1 MFGEKEKIAVYLGGD
16 HAAFEAK
23 GKLKDFLEAE
33 GYHAIDL
40 GTFSKD
46 SIDYPDI
53 SREVGEKV
61 IEHKE
66 AFGILLCGS
75 GVGVC
80 MAANKVRGVRA
91 AFANNLELAEMA
103 RKHNN
108 ANILTMG
115 ARMSSPEDINKIA
128 LKFLTTAFEKDNERH
143 VRRVKKLT
151 EM

>member
-1 MFGEKEKIAVYLGGD
+1 MFGEKEKTAIYLGGD
-16 HAAFEAK
+16 HAGFEAK
-23 GKLKDFLEAE
+23 GKLKAFLDAE
-33 GYHAIDL
+33 GYHTTDL
-40 GTFSKD
+40 GTFSED

-53 SREVGEKV
+53 AREVGEKV
-61 IEHKE
+61 IENE
-66 AFGILLCGS
+66 DSFGILLCGS

-91 AFANNLELAEMA
+91 ASANNLELAEMA

-115 ARMSSPEDINKIA
+115 ARMISQDDLNKIA
-128 LKFLTTAFEKDNERH
+128 LKFLTTAFEKDHERH

>member
-1 MFGEKEKIAVYLGGD
+1 MFGEKAKIAIYLGGD
-16 HAAFEAK
+16 HAAVDAK
-23 GKLKDFLEAE
+23 KELNDFLEAE
-33 GYHAIDL
+33 GYKVTDL
-40 GTFSKD
+40 GTFSTD

-61 IEHKE
+61 VENKNS
-66 AFGILLCGS
+66 FGILLCGS

-80 MAANKVRGVRA
+80 MAANKVRGIRA
-91 AFANNLELAEMA
+91 AFANNLELAEMS

-108 ANILTMG
+108 ANVITMG
-115 ARMSSPEDINKIA
+115 ARMTSQEDMNQIA
-128 LKFLTTAFEKDNERH
+128 LKFLTTEFEKEHERH

>member
-1 MFGEKEKIAVYLGGD
+1 MFGEKEKIAIYLGGD
-16 HAAFEAK
+16 HAGFEVKA
-23 GKLKDFLEAE
+23 KLKEFLESK
-33 GYHAIDL
+33 GYHVIDL
-40 GTFSKD
+40 GTFSED

-61 IEHKE
+61 VENKDS
-66 AFGILLCGS
+66 FGILLCGS

-80 MAANKVRGVRA
+80 MAANKVRGIRA
-91 AFANNLELAEMA
+91 VSANNEELAEMS

-115 ARMSSPEDINKIA
+115 ARMTSQEEMNKIA
-128 LKFLTTAFEKDNERH
+128 LKFLTTAFEKDHERH

>member
-1 MFGEKEKIAVYLGGD
+1 MFGEKEKISVYLGGD

-23 GKLKDFLEAE
+23 GKLKEFLEAE
-33 GYHAIDL
+33 GYHVTDL
-40 GTFSKD
+40 GTFSED

-53 SREVGEKV
+53 AREVGEKV
-61 IEHKE
+61 LEHDG

-91 AFANNLELAEMA
+91 ALANTEELAEMS

-108 ANILTMG
+108 ANVLTMG
-115 ARMSSPEDINKIA
+115 ARTTNQDDLNKIA
-128 LKFLTTAFEKDNERH
+128 LKFLTTAFEKDHERH

>member
-1 MFGEKEKIAVYLGGD
+1 MFGEKEKIAIYLGGD
-16 HAAFEAK
+16 HAGFESKA
-23 GKLKDFLEAE
+23 KLKDFLEVE
-33 GYHAIDL
+33 GYHVTDL
-40 GTFSKD
+40 GTFTED

-53 SREVGEKV
+53 AREVGEKV
-61 IEHKE
+61 LEKDG

-91 AFANNLELAEMA
+91 ALANTEELAEMS

-115 ARMSSPEDINKIA
+115 ARTTNQDDLNKIA
-128 LKFLTTAFEKDNERH
+128 LKFLTTAFEKDHERH

>member
-1 MFGEKEKIAVYLGGD
+1 MFGEKEKISIYLGGD
-16 HAAFEAK
+16 HAAVDAK
-23 GKLKDFLEAE
+23 KLLNDFLDQE
-33 GYHAIDL
+33 GYKTTDL
-40 GTFSKD
+40 GTFSED

-61 IEHKE
+61 VENKNS
-66 AFGILLCGS
+66 FGILLCGS

-80 MAANKVRGVRA
+80 MAANKIRGIRA
-91 AFANNLELAEMA
+91 ALANNLELAEMS

-108 ANILTMG
+108 ANVLTMG
-115 ARMSSPEDINKIA
+115 ARMTSQEDIQAIA
-128 LKFLTTAFEKDNERH
+128 LKFLTTEFDKGHERH

>member
-16 HAAFEAK
+16 HAGFEAK
-23 GKLKDFLEAE
+23 GKLKEFLETE
-33 GYHAIDL
+33 GYHVTDL
-40 GTFSKD
+40 GTFSED

-61 IEHKE
+61 IEHE
-66 AFGILLCGS
+66 DAFGILLCGS

-91 AFANNLELAEMA
+91 ALANNEELAEMS

-115 ARMSSPEDINKIA
+115 SRLTSQEDLNKIA
-128 LKFLTTAFEKDNERH
+128 LKFLTTAFEKDHERH

>member
-33 GYHAIDL
+33 GYHATDL
-40 GTFSKD
+40 GTFSED

-61 IEHKE
+61 VENKDS
-66 AFGILLCGS
+66 FGILLCGS

-91 AFANNLELAEMA
+91 ASANNLELAEMA

-108 ANILTMG
+108 ANVLSIP
-115 ARMSSPEDINKIA
+115 ARFTSIKKTIEIV
-128 LKFLTTAFEKDNERH
+128 TW
-143 VRRVKKLT
+143 VKK
-151 EM
+151 